1 MAGARRWLSL
11 AVAAALLV
19 ASALRVAV
27 FYRTHWSGVVNLPRA
42 VAATDRRHHSIAV
55 PLAAVSPWFLKS
67 LVATED
73 RSFYTNLGVSVRGV
87 ARSFWVDMTEGR
99 YAEGGSTLTQELVRD
114 EILGPEK
121 TFRRKLSE
129 ALLALAVTAR
139 YSKAQILDMY
149 VNEVYLGQGY
159 YGVGRA
165 ARGYFGVPARSL
177 TIGQAALLAGLP
189 QAPSALDPVAHLSA
203 ARRREWVVLQNLVAV
218 RALTAGAARRA
229 FDAPLHLRRAHA

>member
-1 MAGARRWLSL
+1 
-11 AVAAALLV
+11 
-19 ASALRVAV
+19 
-27 FYRTHWSGVVNLPRA
+27 
-42 VAATDRRHHSIAV
+42 
-55 PLAAVSPWFLKS
+55 
-67 LVATED
+67 VATED

-139 YSKAQILDMY
+139 FPKSEILDMY

-159 YGVGRA
+159 YGVGTA
-165 ARGYFGVPARSL
+165 AIGYFGVPARSL
-177 TIGQAALLAGLP
+177 TIGQAAMLAGLP
-189 QAPSALDPVAHLSA
+189 QAPSALDPVAHYAA
-203 ARRREWVVLQNLVAV
+203 ARHREWIVLQNLVAV
-218 RALTAGAARRA
+218 HALTPEAARQA
-229 FDAPLHLRRAHA
+229 FQASLHLRRGRA